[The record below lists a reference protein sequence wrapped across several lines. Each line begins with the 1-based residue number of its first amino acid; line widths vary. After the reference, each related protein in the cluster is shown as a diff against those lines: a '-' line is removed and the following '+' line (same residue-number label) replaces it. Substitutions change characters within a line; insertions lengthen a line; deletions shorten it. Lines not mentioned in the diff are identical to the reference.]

1 MSYASYNKILNI
13 YNLDF
18 EENAKVRKFEMDK
31 KAFLQSFSII
41 VFACNH
47 ML

>member
-18 EENAKVRKFEMDK
+18 QVYAEVRKSELDK
-31 KAFLQSFSII
+31 KAFQQSRSIN
-41 VFACNH
+41 VFNYNH
-47 ML
+47 KL

>member
-18 EENAKVRKFEMDK
+18 QENAKVRKSEMDR
-31 KAFLQSFSII
+31 KAFLQSCSII
-41 VFACNH
+41 VFDCNH

>member
-1 MSYASYNKILNI
+1 MSYASYNKTLNI

-18 EENAKVRKFEMDK
+18 QEYAKVRKSEMDK
-31 KAFLQSFSII
+31 KAFLHSRSIN
-41 VFACNH
+41 VFNCNH